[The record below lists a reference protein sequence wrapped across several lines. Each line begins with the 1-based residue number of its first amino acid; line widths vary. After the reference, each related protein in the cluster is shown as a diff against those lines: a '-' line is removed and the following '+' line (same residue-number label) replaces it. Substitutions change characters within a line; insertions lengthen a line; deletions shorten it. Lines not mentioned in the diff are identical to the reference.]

1 MYLIELGVGTPPQHI
16 LAQFDTGSSDLWVY
30 SVDNPMCQYNGTDM
44 DQVDCTFTGTFNS
57 SASSTFREIE
67 KGKFS
72 DTYGGGYS
80 VSGDWV
86 WDRVIVG
93 GTENGLVINNMR
105 FGLGHF
111 ANASAAILGLG
122 YPGTNNMT
130 QQIGGTKYRSLPQ
143 QLAADGTI
151 VSAAFSIWLNDAD
164 ASEGSV
170 LFVPI
175 LNGSNKDENDEYV
188 SFLIALSQIV
198 VSTVSREGTF
208 EEKETVDLLNG
219 TTIQAL
225 LDSGATKSFLPL
237 ELLSDFLYTTLNATD
252 DEDVGGTIF
261 DCNLIMD
268 ESLPPVKFNFS
279 GAIIEVPISS
289 FADEVEGD
297 EGKCMFGIYQFGLPF
312 ALLGDAVLRQAYVV
326 YDMEHHEIG
335 LGQALLNVTGEEESI
350 EVISGEIPKATKA
363 SLYSQISALTGG
375 YFSLL
380 SENGV
385 TGGSTYSDSGTSA
398 GTATRIGITGMSERL
413 V

>member
-1 MYLIELGVGTPPQHI
+1 M
-16 LAQFDTGSSDLWVY
+16 
-30 SVDNPMCQYNGTDM
+30 
-44 DQVDCTFTGTFNS
+44 
-57 SASSTFREIE
+57 
-67 KGKFS
+67 
-72 DTYGGGYS
+72 
-80 VSGDWV
+80 
-86 WDRVIVG
+86 
-93 GTENGLVINNMR
+93 
-105 FGLGHF
+105 
-111 ANASAAILGLG
+111 
-122 YPGTNNMT
+122 
-130 QQIGGTKYRSLPQ
+130 
-143 QLAADGTI
+143 
-151 VSAAFSIWLNDAD
+151 
-164 ASEGSV
+164 
-170 LFVPI
+170 
-175 LNGSNKDENDEYV
+175 
-188 SFLIALSQIV
+188 IALSQIV

-398 GTATRIGITGMSERL
+398 GTATRIGITGMSVSSGMMTGSVSLTSMHASVTSFYESGSVKNTNGGSKLGEISLTPVVFWVVGILL
-413 V
+413 VY